1 MPEFDVDAEPIYVFE
16 IDDTYLFKYYFERQ
30 DVFSDLSEYYDD
42 EAYRFEVPT
51 ADFDTV
57 QDLLEDH
64 YYDPTIVEDV
74 EAFSV
79 VKEQYT
85 KHADI
90 LRNSVMHW
98 TRDGYHFFV
107 MQDPLAVDQAVEHGA
122 TRLENTDL
130 VLGL

>member
-1 MPEFDVDAEPIYVFE
+1 MPEFDVDAEPIFVFE
-16 IDDTYLFKYYFERQ
+16 IDDTYLFKHYFDRQ
-30 DVFSDLSEYYDD
+30 DLFSELNEYYDE
-42 EAYRFEVPT
+42 EAYRFEVPK

-57 QDLLEDH
+57 RDLLEDN
-64 YYDPTIVEDV
+64 YFEPTIVESV

-90 LRNSVMHW
+90 LRNSVMYW

-107 MQDPLAVDQAVEHGA
+107 MQDPLAVDQAVEQGA
-122 TRLENTDL
+122 TRLEDSDL
-130 VLGL
+130 VLGI